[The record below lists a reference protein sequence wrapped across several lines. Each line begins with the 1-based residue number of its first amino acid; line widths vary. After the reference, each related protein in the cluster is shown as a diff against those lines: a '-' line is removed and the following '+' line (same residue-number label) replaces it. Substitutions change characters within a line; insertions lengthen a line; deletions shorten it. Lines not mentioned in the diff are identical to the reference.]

1 MCLTNCVRRLHV
13 LLLVLP
19 HPLCAIRSVHT
30 HPTASCHPRLVVAI
44 PHKALWILFTHLIC
58 IDLTVALLVVVGPE
72 VAVSIYFLE
81 T

>member
-30 HPTASCHPRLVVAI
+30 
-44 PHKALWILFTHLIC
+44 HKALWILFTHLIC